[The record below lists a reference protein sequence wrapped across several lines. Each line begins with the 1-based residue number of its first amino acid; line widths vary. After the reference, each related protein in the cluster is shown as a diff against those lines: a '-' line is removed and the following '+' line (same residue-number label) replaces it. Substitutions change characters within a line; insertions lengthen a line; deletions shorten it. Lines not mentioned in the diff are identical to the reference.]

1 MTLPTLD
8 FAKLHT
14 SDWSRLFRATY
25 GVGPVL
31 GPSRNVATA
40 IREGGKDPATVLG
53 RVGLLYEARQTGGCC
68 FLRIVLQLQRDA
80 GWPLKPQSERYLDH
94 LADAPDPEDVPA
106 CPVVPFQTTTT
117 QRATRGRGLVGV
129 SGPVEHGIPLGLA
142 VRWLAHK
149 RDARE
154 ISKSAVSPQALAE
167 LAIARLTNTLAL
179 AGAAEGDVEIVK
191 RILGGSPD
199 AFVPELYAMISEMLR
214 EERVEDTRRFAW
226 LMQCD
231 YEALRDAIDAAE
243 DILYDAGE
251 KDRSDEK
258 LADALRRS
266 ISGEIA
272 QDAADEAR
280 DPS

>member
-1 MTLPTLD
+1 MLRAFSRGMTLPTLD
-8 FAKLHT
+8 LDKTPT

-40 IREGGKDPATVLG
+40 IAEGGNDPATVLG
-53 RVGLLYEARQTGGCC
+53 MHSLFVEINPAPW
-68 FLRIVLQLQRDA
+68 FKSSLRLVLQLQRDA

-106 CPVVPFQTTTT
+106 CPVVPFNMIIDLDPKGVT
-117 QRATRGRGLVGV
+117 Q
-129 SGPVEHGIPLGLA
+129 HGIPPGLG

-154 ISKSAVSPQALAE
+154 ISKSSVSPQALAE
-167 LAIARLTNTLAL
+167 LAIARLTNTLAI

-214 EERVEDTRRFAW
+214 EERAEDTRRFAW
-226 LMQCD
+226 IVLNTS
-231 YEALRDAIDAAE
+231 LVFDAVDTANDILDAAGE
-243 DILYDAGE
+243 TDDAA
-251 KDRSDEK
+251 DEK
-258 LADALRRS
+258 IADALRRS
-266 ISGEIA
+266 ISG
-272 QDAADEAR
+272 QVTADEAR
-280 DPS
+280 DLS